1 MSDDLIKRNDAPEQ
15 IFASKTDEG
24 WRWPRAS
31 KFPEQGPYE
40 NIRYIRADRIEE
52 LECERYEAVNA
63 AWRNGIAR
71 EKAQAKLAKAVETL
85 RCLEI
90 AATGAGV
97 PHPQERKLLHEQI
110 ALTRTTLA
118 ELEGEK

>member
-1 MSDDLIKRNDAPEQ
+1 MSDDLINQ
-15 IFASKTDEG
+15 WDEYVESMG
-24 WRWPRAS
+24 SVMGEVEHMAQQMR
-31 KFPEQGPYE
+31 
-40 NIRYIRADRIEE
+40 DRIEE

-118 ELEGEK
+118 ELGEGRND